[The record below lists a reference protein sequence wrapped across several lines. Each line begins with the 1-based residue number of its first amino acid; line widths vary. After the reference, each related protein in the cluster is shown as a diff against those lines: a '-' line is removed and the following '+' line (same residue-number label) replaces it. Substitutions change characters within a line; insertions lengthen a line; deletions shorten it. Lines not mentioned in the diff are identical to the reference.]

1 MADISKI
8 KLPGDNTEYNLKDAL
23 ARTQIAQISTE
34 ISGSMSFLGVTTTAL
49 IDGSTTNP
57 IVINGNNVTATAGAV
72 VIYGDKEFIFS
83 SDSTWHELGDTG
95 DLGAL
100 AWKDSA
106 TGTVT
111 PTGNVSAPTFT
122 GTSTTANVSV
132 TGAGTISITT
142 ATGTANYTP
151 AGSVSAPSVTVTP
164 NTSSFTGISSVGT
177 LPSFSA
183 TVSNEILTLSFSQ
196 GTLPSAAAATTVVTG
211 IASATAGTPSF
222 TGTGVRLTG
231 SFTGTAV
238 STSFSYTA
246 TGTVSQP
253 TFTGT
258 STTITV
264 S

>member
-23 ARTQIAQISTE
+23 ARSQIAQISTE
-34 ISGSMSFLGVTTTAL
+34 ISGSMSLLGITTTAL
-49 IDGSTTNP
+49 TDGATTNP
-57 IVINGNNVTATAGAV
+57 ITINGNSVTATAGAV
-72 VIYGDKEFIFS
+72 AIYGDKEFVFG
-83 SDSTWHELGDTG
+83 SDNTWHELGDTG

-106 TGTVT
+106 TGSVT
-111 PTGNVSAPTFT
+111 PNGTVSQPTFS
-122 GTSTTANVSV
+122 GTSTTANFSV
-132 TGAGTISITT
+132 TGAGTVSITT

-164 NTSSFTGISSVGT
+164 TTGSFTGISDVGT

-183 TVSNEILTLSFSQ
+183 SVSNEVLTLSFSQ
-196 GTLPSAAAATTVVTG
+196 GTLPSAAAAATVVTG
-211 IASATAGTPSF
+211 ISSAVAGTPTF
-222 TGTGVRLTG
+222 TGTAVRLTG

-238 STSFSYTA
+238 STSVSYTA
-246 TGTVSQP
+246 VGTISQP